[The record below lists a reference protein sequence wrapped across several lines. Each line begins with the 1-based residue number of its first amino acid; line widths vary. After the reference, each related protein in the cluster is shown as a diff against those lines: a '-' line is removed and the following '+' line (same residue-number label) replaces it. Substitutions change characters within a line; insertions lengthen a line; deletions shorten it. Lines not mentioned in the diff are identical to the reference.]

1 MIFPDIQTWALLL
14 FWVDCRLK
22 QSKPRKACMEK
33 LITRAEK
40 WPEQKTTIMPQSCQ
54 LVSRK
59 EGSLTKN
66 WSGPDMSKPQYQQP
80 QATGQTVRH
89 AACRMKDFV
98 CHSFQVLMSLLS
110 TRNWFAALIL
120 TRSCHNKKVSSY
132 KLGNPRGALYMF
144 QSATKRTQVRIHCL
158 RRFWQPHSFYSLCQ
172 VLNCHAFHGF
182 PRLLC
187 LYTRSHV
194 FLCLSTICVSPPFY
208 KRRVWL
214 YAVL

>member
-1 MIFPDIQTWALLL
+1 MTGQKLAVCSACNWQTGKVWVRKHVRGPSRRSNYNMTYDYASFGPSQQAAGNLPALICS
-14 FWVDCRLK
+14 FDFN
-22 QSKPRKACMEK
+22 S
-33 LITRAEK
+33 
-40 WPEQKTTIMPQSCQ
+40 
-54 LVSRK
+54 
-59 EGSLTKN
+59 
-66 WSGPDMSKPQYQQP
+66 DQQP

-158 RRFWQPHSFYSLCQ
+158 RRFWQPQ
-172 VLNCHAFHGF
+172 
-182 PRLLC
+182 LL
-187 LYTRSHV
+187 
-194 FLCLSTICVSPPFY
+194 
-208 KRRVWL
+208 
-214 YAVL
+214 

>member
-1 MIFPDIQTWALLL
+1 MLLIYCTVSL
-14 FWVDCRLK
+14 IIIHYLWVSEIVHSQVSPFLL
-22 QSKPRKACMEK
+22 SISAPPREA
-33 LITRAEK
+33 I
-40 WPEQKTTIMPQSCQ
+40 
-54 LVSRK
+54 
-59 EGSLTKN
+59 TKN

-120 TRSCHNKKVSSY
+120 TRSCHNRKYPLTSLATQEELSICSKAPPNGH
-132 KLGNPRGALYMF
+132 KFAFIAFGAFDSL
-144 QSATKRTQVRIHCL
+144 
-158 RRFWQPHSFYSLCQ
+158 SFYSMCQ
-172 VLNCHAFHGF
+172 VFNCHAFHGF

>member
-1 MIFPDIQTWALLL
+1 MSDQIDFSNPTFRSLAAFFTDYFGLLHLFQIWESSPTPIGFSASVLHSLHRGTAPAKPWTCIRSQIQWFFRT
-14 FWVDCRLK
+14 FRHGPRCFFECRLK

-98 CHSFQVLMSLLS
+98 CHSFQPC
-110 TRNWFAALIL
+110 R
-120 TRSCHNKKVSSY
+120 CKSS
-132 KLGNPRGALYMF
+132 
-144 QSATKRTQVRIHCL
+144 
-158 RRFWQPHSFYSLCQ
+158 RFSLCDYFWGHIF
-172 VLNCHAFHGF
+172 V
-182 PRLLC
+182 RLSRA
-187 LYTRSHV
+187 RSHPQRYPM
-194 FLCLSTICVSPPFY
+194 LEKLRAQLRDLR
-208 KRRVWL
+208 K
-214 YAVL
+214 